1 MFSRRDLMAALPALA
16 VMGTAL
22 ATAEDKPVMGSR
34 VFNLDSFPAKKTS
47 WGSMRS
53 LCNAPTPT
61 LENLEM
67 HVSTLNPGMAS
78 HKPHRHPNE
87 ELIIIAQGTV
97 ETLSNGVW
105 KRVGPGDVVF
115 NASNHLHGFRNV
127 GKEPAIYHVIN
138 WKTAATPSA

>member
-1 MFSRRDLMAALPALA
+1 
-16 VMGTAL
+16 MGTAF
-22 ATAEDKPVMGSR
+22 ATAEDKSVMGSR

-53 LCNAPTPT
+53 LCSSPTPT

-97 ETLSNGVW
+97 ETLSNGKW

>member
-16 VMGTAL
+16 VMGTAF
-22 ATAEDKPVMGSR
+22 AAAENKPVMGSR
-34 VFNLDSFPAKKTS
+34 VFDLDSFPAKKTS
-47 WGSMRS
+47 FGMVRS
-53 LCNAPTPT
+53 LCSSPTAT

-67 HVSTLNPGMAS
+67 HVTTLNPGQQP

-97 ETLSNGVW
+97 KTLSNGKW
-105 KRVGPGDVVF
+105 KRVGPGGVIF
-115 NASNHLHGFRNV
+115 NASNHLHGLENI

-138 WKTAATPSA
+138 WKTAATPSS

>member
-16 VMGTAL
+16 IMGTAF
-22 ATAEDKPVMGSR
+22 ATAEDKHVMGSR
-34 VFNLDSFPAKKTS
+34 VFNLASFPSKKTS

-53 LCNAPTPT
+53 LCSSPTPT

-87 ELIIIAQGTV
+87 ELIIIAQGAV
-97 ETLSNGVW
+97 ETLSNGKW

>member
-16 VMGTAL
+16 VMGTAF
-22 ATAEDKPVMGSR
+22 ATAEDKSVMGSR

-53 LCNAPTPT
+53 LCSSPTPT

-97 ETLSNGVW
+97 ETLSNGKW